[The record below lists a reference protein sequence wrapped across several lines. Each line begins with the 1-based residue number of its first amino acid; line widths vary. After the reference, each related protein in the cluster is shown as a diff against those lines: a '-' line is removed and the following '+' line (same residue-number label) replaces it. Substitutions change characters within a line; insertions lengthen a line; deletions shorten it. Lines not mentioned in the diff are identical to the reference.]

1 MKELKYLMEEEG
13 YNSASKIN
21 SFLIESLLWNVPDVL
36 FLNEEEYSAKFIGIV
51 NYLLDNKESIIQ
63 FKEVNAIKLLIED
76 DEERLE
82 ISKNFL
88 IDLLEFCIYEE

>member
-1 MKELKYLMEEEG
+1 MKK
-13 YNSASKIN
+13 NI
-21 SFLIESLLWNVPDVL
+21 P
-36 FLNEEEYSAKFIGIV
+36 AKFIGIV

-63 FKEVNAIKLLIED
+63 FKEVNGIKLLIED